1 MNIAI
6 IGPVEILRDIL
17 CGEQQHNSHCQAWR
31 WHDYMTNINANY
43 LADIAERQAR
53 KRAMGI
59 GPEGMCPR

>member
-1 MNIAI
+1 MTIAI
-6 IGPVEILRDIL
+6 IGPVEAIRVLL
-17 CGEQQHNSHCQAWR
+17 CGEQQHDEHTRGYR
-31 WHDYMTNINANY
+31 WHQYIANINANY